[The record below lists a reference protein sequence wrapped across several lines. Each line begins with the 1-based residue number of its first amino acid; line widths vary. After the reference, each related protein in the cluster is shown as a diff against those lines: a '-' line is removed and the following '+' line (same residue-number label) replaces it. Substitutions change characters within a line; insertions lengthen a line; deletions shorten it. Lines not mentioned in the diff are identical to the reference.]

1 MFYYTPTFIYDSTC
15 AEIANAEDAYAKGDV
30 IAAAIHLLNI
40 EKLLEIYVK
49 F

>member
-1 MFYYTPTFIYDSTC
+1 MFYYTPTLIYESTC
-15 AEIANAEDAYAKGDV
+15 SEILNMESAYAKGDV
-30 IAAAIHLLNI
+30 VAAAIHLLNI